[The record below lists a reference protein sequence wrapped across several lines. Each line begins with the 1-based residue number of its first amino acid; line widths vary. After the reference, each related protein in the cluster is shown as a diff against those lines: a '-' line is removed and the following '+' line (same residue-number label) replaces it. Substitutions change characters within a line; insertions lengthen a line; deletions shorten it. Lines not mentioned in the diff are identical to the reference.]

1 MTSNQE
7 YTYTPS
13 DLVMKQTMYKVL
25 MVVKK
30 TKSNV
35 LQAGA
40 RMHFTKENKIE
51 LGALLR
57 TLVKTIQTL
66 FTTCME
72 FTTPT
77 LLLFY
82 ELYKKTSTY

>member
-7 YTYTPS
+7 DTYTPS

-40 RMHFTKENKIE
+40 RMHFTKQNKI
-51 LGALLR
+51 GGW
-57 TLVKTIQTL
+57 VHV
-66 FTTCME
+66 
-72 FTTPT
+72 
-77 LLLFY
+77 
-82 ELYKKTSTY
+82 

>member
-35 LQAGA
+35 LQVAA
-40 RMHFTKENKIE
+40 RMHFTKENKI
-51 LGALLR
+51 GGS
-57 TLVKTIQTL
+57 VH
-66 FTTCME
+66 F
-72 FTTPT
+72 
-77 LLLFY
+77 
-82 ELYKKTSTY
+82 